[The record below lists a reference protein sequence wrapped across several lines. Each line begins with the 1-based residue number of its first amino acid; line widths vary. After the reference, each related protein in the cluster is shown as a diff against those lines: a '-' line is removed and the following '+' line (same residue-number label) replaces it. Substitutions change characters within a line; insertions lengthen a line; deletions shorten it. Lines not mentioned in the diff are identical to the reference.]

1 MKKKIL
7 TLFGVLL
14 CFSLFLGINSFKKAE
29 NKNVYAQNSLIFSL
43 DFSNSE
49 NLGKNSANSS
59 IGDAEVVNNDNS
71 FTVSEFNG
79 KKALNFSGN
88 ARNNAY
94 LKIPTK
100 VLNNGEIT
108 LAFWVNVLDGNDSFA
123 RLFEI
128 NKDLEPNRHL
138 TFMPYYAPFENQT
151 VISMKINGL
160 ANDANN
166 NQYSLGLSQYSSW
179 QLLTITLSSDGINVY
194 KNLSL
199 IYSENTGDYTPTQFL
214 SDRAYFLLGSS
225 FWSGDTCKDF
235 KGSVCDF
242 RIYNKILS
250 INEIKTEFNVRLSDF
265 LTASYDFE
273 TDATQEKI
281 SGQNAV
287 INGNAKKENVEING
301 EKKGV
306 LSLDGSF
313 GETRDS
319 RTGLTLPN
327 DIIRGH
333 NELTISTNI
342 FISQN
347 SPLYSR
353 IWEFAVGEGKYIS
366 LIANFL
372 SKGTLRFEYMFSNE
386 TGKEVCENPDY
397 VIPFNTWINVSVT
410 VTDKQACLYVN
421 GLPLSKNSC
430 SYDNLIF
437 SQKSANNNSVGRTLF
452 YNDNPFIG
460 YIDGLDIYSYA
471 LSEKQIMELNGV
483 IKTLDDKTAVENQ
496 AKNFTLSY
504 KKGSTTIEFN
514 EWLDDGVRV
523 TVSSS
528 NPSVVTNKGK
538 ITIPNTDTSVTL
550 TVTLKRGE
558 YSMTKK
564 FDFTIS
570 SEKPSVY
577 KIDKVEIEQS
587 AYDKN
592 SYYYQLMLTNV
603 EYMMSLDKE
612 RLMYNFRRIA
622 GLSTNGATS
631 YGAWISPESGGAG
644 QFEAQYVSALARAC
658 VTLADYKYNGESV
671 KDRLNFMITELKKCQ
686 DANTTK
692 GDVGYLMAISTK
704 HFDVVQQGGNK
715 VTDDDGTVSSVWV
728 PWYFLHKMLAGLY
741 DTFIYC
747 PDEQIKTTAKTMMID
762 LADWTYNKM
771 NSYSQEMLN
780 TVLSNE
786 FGGMAE
792 ILYQIYGVTKNANYK
807 ITADLFQGGTILK
820 NVYNNVECLKGL
832 HANTTIPK
840 FLGTAACY
848 EQTGDEYY
856 LTICKNAFEMIMKRI
871 YATGGTSNG
880 EFWKEDS
887 GTVELVDYAMETCC
901 SYNMLK
907 LADYL
912 YRFTGEK
919 KYMDYYEKTYLNHIL
934 ASMDPDSAGKCYP
947 TPATFGRHKVYS
959 SPTDSFWCCCCTGQE
974 TFTKLQYGIYAQIKD
989 ELNPTLIVNMF
1000 MPSSVKVNDDIS
1012 VIQSGDFYDLEKT
1025 TFTIKGNG
1033 RFTLSLRI
1041 PEWIEKGYSIKYNGN
1056 DVIPV
1061 IENGYLKIT
1070 KNFKNDDVI
1079 EYSVPFS
1086 YRLEKL
1092 LGSENQY
1099 ALFYGP
1105 ILLVADLGT
1114 QDVNDIQSVQGVF
1127 GSEYSGDVKDYM
1139 ALDGQSLDSY
1149 IVKNLT
1155 VNSLLAF
1162 TFTANNQTVNFKP
1175 FNQTYH
1181 NRYGMYFTYF
1191 MTKEELKKA
1200 TKSVDGGEYFCGFTT
1215 SDLSDFVVL
1224 GSNSNVVS
1232 FENKNLTTSS
1242 SGEFKIVTKKI
1253 YSVPF
1258 EISVDISSPFKR
1270 GSLNGGIYL
1279 FASDANGKQDKIN
1292 ALNVQIEKPT
1302 GKNVFKV
1309 YIHKFT
1315 TENGYEQTLFVSEEF
1330 IQKENEIINLK
1341 VVAESGKVYVY
1352 VDNSLKPDFEYAIDS
1367 SYESGSLGVRSHQ
1380 NSCSFD
1386 NLRIVSKSNPV
1397 GYNELNELILLC
1409 KDVAENKYCKTSY
1422 QNYLQILNKA
1432 KNMVN
1437 GKTAN
1442 NQSEVENMVNTLN
1455 YAVKNL
1461 IEKGDCEVLFSIIS
1475 LAEKIDRKLYT
1486 VNSLYVLDELIS
1498 EIKDNYSDYDEQTV
1512 SEKEKALA
1520 NAIQNLVIDPDY
1532 NPDSDGNSSSPSN
1545 PDSSS
1550 GNDSA
1555 SGQNSSQCNSSA
1567 SRQNHSQ
1574 DSTSLSSN
1582 QTKNNAKSGC
1592 SAHLNGKSIILLSIL
1607 TIVTLTIVAKR
1618 NKRN

>member
-94 LKIPTK
+94 LKIPTQ

-108 LAFWVNVLDGNDSFA
+108 LSFWVNVLDGNDSFA

-225 FWSGDTCKDF
+225 FWGGDTCKDF

-242 RIYNKILS
+242 RIYNKKLS

-333 NELTISTNI
+333 NELTISTNV

-538 ITIPNTDTSVTL
+538 ITIPNTDTSV
-550 TVTLKRGE
+550 
-558 YSMTKK
+558 
-564 FDFTIS
+564 F
-570 SEKPSVY
+570 
-577 KIDKVEIEQS
+577 
-587 AYDKN
+587 
-592 SYYYQLMLTNV
+592 
-603 EYMMSLDKE
+603 
-612 RLMYNFRRIA
+612 
-622 GLSTNGATS
+622 
-631 YGAWISPESGGAG
+631 SG
-644 QFEAQYVSALARAC
+644 
-658 VTLADYKYNGESV
+658 
-671 KDRLNFMITELKKCQ
+671 
-686 DANTTK
+686 
-692 GDVGYLMAISTK
+692 
-704 HFDVVQQGGNK
+704 
-715 VTDDDGTVSSVWV
+715 
-728 PWYFLHKMLAGLY
+728 
-741 DTFIYC
+741 
-747 PDEQIKTTAKTMMID
+747 
-762 LADWTYNKM
+762 
-771 NSYSQEMLN
+771 
-780 TVLSNE
+780 
-786 FGGMAE
+786 
-792 ILYQIYGVTKNANYK
+792 
-807 ITADLFQGGTILK
+807 
-820 NVYNNVECLKGL
+820 
-832 HANTTIPK
+832 
-840 FLGTAACY
+840 
-848 EQTGDEYY
+848 
-856 LTICKNAFEMIMKRI
+856 
-871 YATGGTSNG
+871 
-880 EFWKEDS
+880 
-887 GTVELVDYAMETCC
+887 
-901 SYNMLK
+901 
-907 LADYL
+907 
-912 YRFTGEK
+912 
-919 KYMDYYEKTYLNHIL
+919 
-934 ASMDPDSAGKCYP
+934 
-947 TPATFGRHKVYS
+947 
-959 SPTDSFWCCCCTGQE
+959 
-974 TFTKLQYGIYAQIKD
+974 
-989 ELNPTLIVNMF
+989 
-1000 MPSSVKVNDDIS
+1000 
-1012 VIQSGDFYDLEKT
+1012 
-1025 TFTIKGNG
+1025 
-1033 RFTLSLRI
+1033 
-1041 PEWIEKGYSIKYNGN
+1041 
-1056 DVIPV
+1056 
-1061 IENGYLKIT
+1061 
-1070 KNFKNDDVI
+1070 
-1079 EYSVPFS
+1079 
-1086 YRLEKL
+1086 
-1092 LGSENQY
+1092 
-1099 ALFYGP
+1099 
-1105 ILLVADLGT
+1105 
-1114 QDVNDIQSVQGVF
+1114 
-1127 GSEYSGDVKDYM
+1127 
-1139 ALDGQSLDSY
+1139 
-1149 IVKNLT
+1149 
-1155 VNSLLAF
+1155 
-1162 TFTANNQTVNFKP
+1162 
-1175 FNQTYH
+1175 
-1181 NRYGMYFTYF
+1181 
-1191 MTKEELKKA
+1191 
-1200 TKSVDGGEYFCGFTT
+1200 
-1215 SDLSDFVVL
+1215 
-1224 GSNSNVVS
+1224 
-1232 FENKNLTTSS
+1232 
-1242 SGEFKIVTKKI
+1242 
-1253 YSVPF
+1253 
-1258 EISVDISSPFKR
+1258 
-1270 GSLNGGIYL
+1270 
-1279 FASDANGKQDKIN
+1279 
-1292 ALNVQIEKPT
+1292 
-1302 GKNVFKV
+1302 
-1309 YIHKFT
+1309 
-1315 TENGYEQTLFVSEEF
+1315 
-1330 IQKENEIINLK
+1330 
-1341 VVAESGKVYVY
+1341 
-1352 VDNSLKPDFEYAIDS
+1352 
-1367 SYESGSLGVRSHQ
+1367 
-1380 NSCSFD
+1380 
-1386 NLRIVSKSNPV
+1386 
-1397 GYNELNELILLC
+1397 
-1409 KDVAENKYCKTSY
+1409 
-1422 QNYLQILNKA
+1422 
-1432 KNMVN
+1432 
-1437 GKTAN
+1437 
-1442 NQSEVENMVNTLN
+1442 
-1455 YAVKNL
+1455 
-1461 IEKGDCEVLFSIIS
+1461 
-1475 LAEKIDRKLYT
+1475 
-1486 VNSLYVLDELIS
+1486 
-1498 EIKDNYSDYDEQTV
+1498 
-1512 SEKEKALA
+1512 
-1520 NAIQNLVIDPDY
+1520 
-1532 NPDSDGNSSSPSN
+1532 
-1545 PDSSS
+1545 
-1550 GNDSA
+1550 
-1555 SGQNSSQCNSSA
+1555 
-1567 SRQNHSQ
+1567 
-1574 DSTSLSSN
+1574 
-1582 QTKNNAKSGC
+1582 
-1592 SAHLNGKSIILLSIL
+1592 
-1607 TIVTLTIVAKR
+1607 
-1618 NKRN
+1618 